1 MAAIV
6 RKGRG
11 FMMDVAKLA
20 DGLLMKGCYIQMRS
34 KERRDE
40 DGRKKRKF
48 YVMVALPSGAY
59 DVAVPVDEFD
69 RLSELLDAG
78 KLKRG
83 DDVLVSVEAFA
94 FRDKVY
100 FRAEDDVRLLSN
112 AGEVAEMDAAPSGRV
127 SSGSGADAVSKM
139 EAAISARVKA

>member
-1 MAAIV
+1 MIGV
-6 RKGRG
+6 GE
-11 FMMDVAKLA
+11 LA
-20 DGLLMKGCYIQMRS
+20 DGLHMKGCYIQLRA

-59 DVAVPVDEFD
+59 DVAVSVDEFD
-69 RLSELLDAG
+69 RLSELVDVG

-83 DDVLVSVEAFA
+83 DDLLVNVEAFGY
-94 FRDKVY
+94 RDKVY

-112 AGEVAEMDAAPSGRV
+112 AGNDDGDGASAVA
-127 SSGSGADAVSKM
+127 KM
-139 EAAISARVKA
+139 EAAIKAGAKA